1 MASPKRYFGVAPT
14 NPLEVDMTSA
24 QTLSASWFNSQEIYE
39 LERRAIF
46 SKKWLM
52 TTHAL
57 RIPNS
62 GDWVR
67 YDVAGYDLVICK
79 DNKKNIN
86 AFHNVCR
93 HRAFP
98 IVTSDQGHSLIF
110 SCKYHGWSYGL
121 NGKLAKAPGYQ
132 DLPDFDKS
140 KNNLFPIHTH
150 VDKNG
155 FIWIN
160 LDADEKPE
168 IAWSDDFADVD
179 EQVSFSGSD
188 WSDFAFD
195 HSWDIDGE
203 YNWKVLADSYNSSAA
218 TGGDSTTD
226 QAALSLKAT
235 NTHFFPNASVNAT
248 PQFFFTQRVVPSAA
262 TKSKIIVEI
271 FRKRN
276 SSDEEFEAIN
286 AAYKRILTQDKDAC
300 AESQKQLNSGVFA
313 HGELHHTMDDGLFKF
328 QEKIREL
335 ANDHRSREQAAGV
348 EIWPA
353 RQKLPGEAKTTEND
367 EVFCTAVNCC
377 KLNKEGNKA
386 PIAV

>member
-67 YDVAGYDLVICK
+67 YDIAGYDLVICK

-98 IVTSDQGHSLIF
+98 IVTSGQGHSLIF

-203 YNWKVLADSYNSSAA
+203 YNWKILADSYNSSAA

-248 PQFFFTQRVVPSAA
+248 PQFFFTQRVVPSGA

-271 FRKRN
+271 FRKQN

-286 AAYKRILTQDKDAC
+286 AAYKRILAQDKDAC